1 MATADFDL
9 SRRRL
14 ILAGLSLPC
23 AGFSRATKTRAA
35 TWSPSQFSRID
46 PVALVPTFED
56 TFELFDRAKGANDR
70 SARWMTNFANGPEDG
85 IDSRTLANNDEQQI
99 YVDPDFGGVGLDPF
113 RITPRGLLISADRT
127 PAWARGRLWDK
138 PYYSG
143 MISTRR
149 SFSQLYGYFEIEA
162 QLPRGQGL
170 WPAFWMLP
178 ASGAW
183 PPELD
188 VMEALGSD
196 PWGSYTTVHSRF
208 LNLKG
213 RRIRASADLSTSPH
227 RFGVSW
233 TSKELVWYRDRREVS
248 RLRTPDDLHQPMY
261 MLANLAVGG
270 VWAKS
275 PDRSTKFPAGLEIRA
290 IRAWRLPG
298 V

>member
-1 MATADFDL
+1 MVTTNAGV
-9 SRRRL
+9 SRRQL
-14 ILAGLSLPC
+14 IIGGLSLPC
-23 AGFSRATKTRAA
+23 AGFSKAAKSPAT
-35 TWSPSQFSRID
+35 TWSPSQFHRID
-46 PVALVPTFED
+46 PATLVPTFED
-56 TFELFDRAKGANDR
+56 TFDAFDRARDPDDR
-70 SARWMTNFANGPEDG
+70 NARWMTNFANGPEDG
-85 IDSRTLANNDEQQI
+85 IDSRTLANNSEQQI
-99 YVDPDFGGVGLDPF
+99 YVDPEFGGLGLDPF
-113 RITPRGLLISADRT
+113 RVTPRGLLISADRV
-127 PAWARGRLWDK
+127 PPLARSRLWDR

-162 QLPRGQGL
+162 QLPRGQGF

-196 PWGSYTTVHSRF
+196 PWSSYTTVHSRF

-213 RRIRASADLSTSPH
+213 RRIRAFANLSNRPH

-233 TSKELVWYRDRREVS
+233 TPKELIWYRDRREVS

-275 PDRSTKFPAGLEIRA
+275 PDRSTQFPGTLAIRA
-290 IRAWRLPG
+290 IRAWRFPS